1 MVGKFKK
8 LYHANTNAESMFV
21 STALEKIKQTRL
33 KFSQGSARVLSKT
46 ANYQETRVNLTNIK
60 LNKLKAAAKNKTR
73 TILRLNK
80 NNFEDK

>member
-1 MVGKFKK
+1 
-8 LYHANTNAESMFV
+8 MFV
-21 STALEKIKQTRL
+21 STALEKIKQTKL